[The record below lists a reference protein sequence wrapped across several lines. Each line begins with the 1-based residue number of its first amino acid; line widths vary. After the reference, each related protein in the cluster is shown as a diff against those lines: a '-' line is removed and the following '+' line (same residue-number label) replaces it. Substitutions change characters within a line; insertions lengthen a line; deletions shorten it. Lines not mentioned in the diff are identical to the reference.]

1 MFWRIN
7 SKDFTLRDAELL
19 LLTYLD
25 PILPASLTAFHA
37 WMLTTPTL
45 KSFIEKTMT
54 STGERAEQ
62 IAARLTGALH
72 NHWRKRLQDGDGDA
86 YRARLSIIGPMHARI
101 GVPMTFFIDGYR
113 LLLIECQNRL
123 EPALAK
129 LPQERPMLMA
139 ALSGL
144 VLDDLNNIVATY
156 STVLKKCVMGHT
168 DTEPKPGGAG

>member
-25 PILPASLTAFHA
+25 PILPPAITAFHT
-37 WMLTTPTL
+37 WILTTPTL

-54 STGERAEQ
+54 STGERADQ
-62 IAARLTGALH
+62 ITARLTGAMH

-139 ALSGL
+139 TLSGL
-144 VLDDLNNIVATY
+144 VLDDLNNIAATY
-156 STVLKKCVMGHT
+156 GIALRKGVMGH
-168 DTEPKPGGAG
+168 TEPKPGGAG